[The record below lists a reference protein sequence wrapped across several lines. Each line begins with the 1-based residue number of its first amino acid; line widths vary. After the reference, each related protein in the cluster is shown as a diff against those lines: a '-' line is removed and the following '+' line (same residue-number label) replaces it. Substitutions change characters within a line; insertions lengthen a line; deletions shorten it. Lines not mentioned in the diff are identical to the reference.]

1 MRTTNI
7 DTLSAYFDRLIT
19 ERIKWYF
26 FNKDKNIEK
35 TEHQE
40 IIILEIKNKIECLM
54 EECFKENS
62 YNYIGE
68 KRTFNENAITEELDD
83 LIVND
88 INIGESDR
96 ERLKLVTLNEKR
108 LRKSNEGRAVNKNK
122 IDKIFKSFVERDK
135 KEN

>member
-1 MRTTNI
+1 MRITNI
-7 DTLSAYFDRLIT
+7 DTLSALLDRLIT

-26 FNKDKNIEK
+26 FNKEKNFEK
-35 TEHQE
+35 TEHQN
-40 IIILEIKNKIECLM
+40 IVISEIKDKISVLM

-68 KRTFNENAITEELDD
+68 KRTFNENEISEELDD

-96 ERLKLVTLNEKR
+96 ERLRLVTLNEKR
-108 LRKSNEGRAVNKNK
+108 LRKSNEGRAANKNN
-122 IDKIFKSFVERDK
+122 IDKIFKSFVERNEDG
-135 KEN
+135 